1 MDKKAVAYYRVS
13 TSRQGES
20 GLGLE
25 SQVKICNHYA
35 KETGFK
41 IVNSFTEIE
50 SGKKNNRVKLNAA
63 LEECSKNGYKLIIA
77 KLDRLSRNA
86 AFTMQLH
93 DSGVDFVACDLP
105 EANTLTI
112 GLVAVM
118 AQYERE
124 LISNRTKLAL
134 GVLKARGV
142 KLGNPENLTKEA
154 QLKGS
159 HIQRDNA
166 VEHYKKIAGYLKL
179 LQENGLSLRKIAAK
193 VNSEG
198 HRTVRNTPFTAA
210 TVKRIIDRAS
220 HVVK

>member
-1 MDKKAVAYYRVS
+1 MKKIAVAYYRVS
-13 TSRQGES
+13 TDKQGQS

-25 SQVKICNHYA
+25 SQIQICNDFA
-35 KETGFK
+35 DNTGYE
-41 IVNSFTEIE
+41 IIHSFTEVE
-50 SGKKNNRVKLNAA
+50 SGKKNDRVQLNAA
-63 LEECSKNGYKLIIA
+63 LEMCNKNGYKLIIA

-159 HIQRDNA
+159 HIQRDNTIA
-166 VEHYKKIAGYLKL
+166 HYKKIAGYLIL
-179 LQENGLSLRKIAAK
+179 LQESGLSLRKIAAK
-193 VNSEG
+193 INNEG
-198 HRTVRNTPFTAA
+198 HRTVKNALFTAA